1 MGAARPGPRRCRD
14 HRERRLGP
22 RRPGAPQRRAGPP
35 ASVGPPVDL
44 AQPAARLRGLRAADA
59 WHGRRAAPLRR
70 LPHRPQR
77 AGAGRPGPAAGVAG
91 FPEIE
96 MREVLQE
103 LNEWTRDG
111 EDIAIATVIETW
123 GSSPRPLGSKMLVT
137 RSGKMAGSVSNGCI
151 EGAVFEEAQKVL
163 KSGTPKI
170 AAFGVADDVAFEVG
184 LACGGHIE
192 VFIQPLGTAH
202 RQLVGMLDRNEPAT
216 LRTNLLSGEEVL
228 AEGTPPGSELA
239 RRDGDVFIEP
249 FRRPAHLVIIGAIH
263 IAIPLHRLAKL
274 MGYRVTV
281 IDARAKFATRERF
294 PEADE
299 LIVAWPDEAMAKLT
313 LDNST
318 YVVILT
324 HDPKFDLPAL
334 RSVLGKDVGYIG
346 AIGSRKTNE
355 NRFASLRSEGFTDEQ
370 IARVHGPIG
379 LDLGGRGAEET
390 ALGILAEVTA
400 VRFGGSGS
408 SMREVRARSGAG

>member
-1 MGAARPGPRRCRD
+1 
-14 HRERRLGP
+14 
-22 RRPGAPQRRAGPP
+22 
-35 ASVGPPVDL
+35 
-44 AQPAARLRGLRAADA
+44 
-59 WHGRRAAPLRR
+59 
-70 LPHRPQR
+70 
-77 AGAGRPGPAAGVAG
+77 
-91 FPEIE
+91 
-96 MREVLQE
+96 MREVLSE
-103 LNEWTRDG
+103 LEQWTREG
-111 EDIAIATVIETW
+111 EDIALATVVETW
-123 GSSPRPLGSKMLVT
+123 GSSPRPLGSKMVVT

-163 KSGTPKI
+163 QSGNPKL

-192 VFIQPLGTAH
+192 VFVQPLAPAH
-202 RQLVGMLDRNEPAT
+202 KQLIAMLERNEAAT
-216 LRTNLLSGEEVL
+216 LRTDLVTGDVELTKG
-228 AEGTPPGSELA
+228 APAGSELA
-239 RRDGDVFIEP
+239 RRDGNDFIEP
-249 FRRPAHLVIIGAIH
+249 VRRPAHLVIVGAIH

-281 IDARAKFATRERF
+281 VDARSKFATKERF

-346 AIGSRKTNE
+346 AIGSRKTNQ
-355 NRFASLRSEGFTDEQ
+355 NRFDALRAEGFTEDQ
-370 IARVHGPIG
+370 LSRVHGPVG

-390 ALGILAEVTA
+390 ALGILAEITA
-400 VRFGGSGS
+400 TRFGGSGAFMRDAKRS
-408 SMREVRARSGAG
+408 SVA

>member
-1 MGAARPGPRRCRD
+1 
-14 HRERRLGP
+14 
-22 RRPGAPQRRAGPP
+22 
-35 ASVGPPVDL
+35 
-44 AQPAARLRGLRAADA
+44 
-59 WHGRRAAPLRR
+59 
-70 LPHRPQR
+70 
-77 AGAGRPGPAAGVAG
+77 
-91 FPEIE
+91 
-96 MREVLQE
+96 MREILHE
-103 LNEWTRDG
+103 LNQSIGGR

-137 RSGKMAGSVSNGCI
+137 ASGKMAGSVSNGCI

-163 KSGTPKI
+163 KSARPKI

-202 RQLVGMLDRNEPAT
+202 RQLVGMLNRDQPAT
-216 LRTNLLSGEEVL
+216 LTTNLVTGEAEVT
-228 AEGTPPGSELA
+228 EGTPSGSELA

-299 LIVAWPDEAMAKLT
+299 LIVAWPDEAMGSIT
-313 LDNST
+313 VDNST

-334 RSVLGKDVGYIG
+334 RSVLRKPAGYIG
-346 AIGSRKTNE
+346 AIGSRKTNQ
-355 NRFASLRSEGFTDEQ
+355 NRFDALRKEGFREEEL
-370 IARVHGPIG
+370 ARVHGPIG
-379 LDLGGRGAEET
+379 LDLGSRGAEET
-390 ALGILAEVTA
+390 ALGILAEITS
-400 VRFGGSGS
+400 VRFGGSGA
-408 SMREVRARSGAG
+408 SMRQVKAVS

>member
-1 MGAARPGPRRCRD
+1 MSTPSRTSAACLLPFPPCGGEGDRPR
-14 HRERRLGP
+14 
-22 RRPGAPQRRAGPP
+22 
-35 ASVGPPVDL
+35 S
-44 AQPAARLRGLRAADA
+44 
-59 WHGRRAAPLRR
+59 GRSDGDR
-70 LPHRPQR
+70 QQ
-77 AGAGRPGPAAGVAG
+77 GPATSEILDELKEWIAG
-91 FPEIE
+91 
-96 MREVLQE
+96 
-103 LNEWTRDG
+103 G
-111 EDIAIATVIETW
+111 EDSAVATVIETW

-137 RSGKMAGSVSNGCI
+137 RSGRMAGSVCNGCI

-170 AAFGVADDVAFEVG
+170 AAFGVADNVAFEVG

-192 VFIQPLGTAH
+192 VFIQPLGTVH

-299 LIVAWPDEAMAKLT
+299 LIVAWPDEAMAKIAVER
-313 LDNST
+313 ST

-334 RSVLGKDVGYIG
+334 RSVLKQDAGYIG
-346 AIGSRKTNE
+346 AIGSRKTNQ
-355 NRFASLRSEGFTDEQ
+355 NRFDALRKEGFTEEQ
-370 IARVHGPIG
+370 LARVHGPIG
-379 LDLGGRGAEET
+379 LDLGSRGAEET
-390 ALGILAEVTA
+390 ALGILAEITA
-400 VRFGGSGS
+400 VRFGGSGAA
-408 SMREVRARSGAG
+408 MKEVRATS

>member
-1 MGAARPGPRRCRD
+1 
-14 HRERRLGP
+14 
-22 RRPGAPQRRAGPP
+22 
-35 ASVGPPVDL
+35 
-44 AQPAARLRGLRAADA
+44 
-59 WHGRRAAPLRR
+59 
-70 LPHRPQR
+70 
-77 AGAGRPGPAAGVAG
+77 
-91 FPEIE
+91 
-96 MREVLQE
+96 MREILHE
-103 LNEWTRDG
+103 LIESIGDR

-137 RSGKMAGSVSNGCI
+137 ASGKMAGSVSNGCI

-163 KSGTPKI
+163 KSAKPKI

-192 VFIQPLGTAH
+192 VFIQPLGKAH
-202 RQLVGMLDRNEPAT
+202 RQLVGMLSRDQPAT
-216 LRTNLLSGEEVL
+216 LTTNLVTGEAEVT
-228 AEGTPPGSELA
+228 EGTPTGSELA

-281 IDARAKFATRERF
+281 IDARAKFATKERF

-299 LIVAWPDEAMAKLT
+299 LIVAWPDEAMSSIT
-313 LDNST
+313 VDNST

-334 RSVLGKDVGYIG
+334 RSVLRKPAGYIG
-346 AIGSRKTNE
+346 AIGSRKTNQ
-355 NRFASLRSEGFTDEQ
+355 NRFDALREEGFREEEL
-370 IARVHGPIG
+370 ARVHGPIG
-379 LDLGGRGAEET
+379 LDLGSRGAEET
-390 ALGILAEVTA
+390 ALGILAEITS
-400 VRFGGSGS
+400 VRFGGSGA
-408 SMREVRARSGAG
+408 SMRQVKAAS

>member
-1 MGAARPGPRRCRD
+1 
-14 HRERRLGP
+14 
-22 RRPGAPQRRAGPP
+22 
-35 ASVGPPVDL
+35 
-44 AQPAARLRGLRAADA
+44 
-59 WHGRRAAPLRR
+59 
-70 LPHRPQR
+70 
-77 AGAGRPGPAAGVAG
+77 
-91 FPEIE
+91 
-96 MREVLQE
+96 MREVLDE

-111 EDIAIATVIETW
+111 EEIAIATVIETW

-163 KSGTPKI
+163 KSGTPKV
-170 AAFGVADDVAFEVG
+170 AAFGVSDDVAFEVG

-192 VFIQPLGTAH
+192 VFVQPLGRVH
-202 RQLVGMLDRNEPAT
+202 QQLIAMLNRNQTAT
-216 LRTNLLSGEEVL
+216 LRTDLANGETELV
-228 AEGTPPGSELA
+228 EGTPPGSEVA
-239 RRDGDVFIEP
+239 RRDGNMFVEP

-281 IDARAKFATRERF
+281 IDARAKFATKGRF

-299 LIVAWPDEAMAKLT
+299 LIVGWPDEAMAKLAI
-313 LDNST
+313 DNST

-334 RSVLGKDVGYIG
+334 RSVLTKDAGYIG
-346 AIGSRKTNE
+346 AIGSRKTNQ
-355 NRFASLRSEGFTDEQ
+355 NRFDALRKEGFTEEQ
-370 IARVHGPIG
+370 LARVHGPIG

-390 ALGILAEVTA
+390 ALGILAEITA
-400 VRFGGSGS
+400 VRFGGSGV
-408 SMREVRARSGAG
+408 SMRAVKA